1 MNRSSGNTPYRSSW
15 LFNSTLAATTLSL
28 LVPYAAPVAADS
40 LEDSPKVVIDEAW
53 QIVYREFVDGD
64 FNQVNWQQVRQDLL
78 EQDYSSREQ
87 AYEALRDALSQLNDP
102 YTRFLDPRQFQRLAS
117 QTSGELSGVG
127 VRLESDETGDRVRVA
142 EVLKESPALEAG
154 LQTGDRILQINGRST
169 KGMSPEDAAR
179 LLRGEV
185 GSYVKVKIQRLSDQ
199 TQELTLRRERITI
212 PSVATRLKRE
222 DDNRIGYIRI
232 KEFSAHAPEET
243 RQAIQKLEQE
253 GAQAFVLDLRGN
265 PGGLLNASIEIAR
278 MWLQSGTIVRTVD
291 RSGESKIS
299 NANQQA
305 ITKLPLVVLVDNNSA
320 SASEILAGAIQDNE
334 RGVVV
339 GEETFGKA
347 FVQSVHSLSDGSG
360 IAVTIAHYY
369 TPDGTDISKK
379 GIVPDIAVDISA
391 AEKRQ
396 LDDNPSSLATSE
408 DPYYQRAVS
417 LLQKGQPSI
426 ANRQ

>member
-1 MNRSSGNTPYRSSW
+1 MNRYSGNTPYRSCW
-15 LFNSTLAATTLSL
+15 LVNSTFAATTLSL

-40 LEDSPKVVIDEAW
+40 LENSPKVVIDQAW
-53 QIVYREFVDGD
+53 QIVNREFVDSD
-64 FNQVNWQQVRQDLL
+64 FNQLNWQQVRQDLL
-78 EQDYSSREQ
+78 EKKYSSREQ
-87 AYEALRDALSQLNDP
+87 AYEALREALSQLEDP
-102 YTRFLDPRQFQRLAS
+102 YTRFLDPQQFQRLTS
-117 QTSGELSGVG
+117 QTAGQLSGVG
-127 VRLESDETGDRVRVA
+127 VRLESDETGDRVRVV

-154 LQTGDRILQINGRST
+154 LQTGDRILRIDGRST
-169 KGMSPEDAAR
+169 KGMSPENAAK

-185 GSYVKVKIQRLSDQ
+185 GSYVKIKIQRLSDQ

-212 PSVATRLKRE
+212 PSVVTHLKQE
-222 DDNRIGYIRI
+222 GDNRIGYIRI

-243 RQAIQKLEQE
+243 RQAIQKLEKD
-253 GAQAFVLDLRGN
+253 GAQAFVLDLRSN
-265 PGGLLNASIEIAR
+265 PGGLLHASIEIAR
-278 MWLQSGTIVRTVD
+278 MWLPSGTIVRTVD
-291 RSGESKIS
+291 RTGESKIS

-305 ITKLPLVVLVDNNSA
+305 ITEAPVVVLVNSDSA

-334 RGVVV
+334 RGVVI

-369 TPDGTDISKK
+369 TPNGTDISKK
-379 GIVPDIAVDISA
+379 GIEPDIPVEISP
-391 AEKRQ
+391 AEQSQ
-396 LDDNPSSLATSE
+396 LDDHPSSLATTK

-417 LLQKGQPSI
+417 LLQNAQPSI

>member
-1 MNRSSGNTPYRSSW
+1 MKRYSGPPPYRCSW
-15 LFNSTLAATTLSL
+15 LVNSTFAATTLSL
-28 LVPYAAPVAADS
+28 LVPYATPVAADS
-40 LEDSPKVVIDEAW
+40 LENSPKVVIDEAW
-53 QIVYREFVDGD
+53 QIVNREFVDGD

-78 EQDYSSREQ
+78 EEDYSSREQ
-87 AYEALRDALSQLNDP
+87 AYEALREALSELQDP
-102 YTRFLDPRQFQRLAS
+102 YTRFLDPQQFQRLAS
-117 QTSGELSGVG
+117 QTAGQLSGVG
-127 VRLESDETGDRVRVA
+127 VRLESDETGTRVRVV

-154 LQTGDRILQINGRST
+154 LQTGDRILQIDGRST
-169 KGMSPEDAAR
+169 KGMSPENAAK

-185 GSYVKVKIQRLSDQ
+185 GSYVKIKIQRLSDQ

-212 PSVATRLKRE
+212 PSIVAHLKRE
-222 DDNRIGYIRI
+222 GDNRIGYIRI

-243 RQAIQKLEQE
+243 RQAIQKLEKD

-278 MWLQSGTIVRTVD
+278 MWLQSGSIVRTVD
-291 RSGESKIS
+291 RTGESKIS

-305 ITKLPLVVLVDNNSA
+305 ITEAPVVVLVNSDSA

-334 RGVVV
+334 RGVVI

-369 TPDGTDISKK
+369 TPNGTDISKK
-379 GIVPDIAVDISA
+379 GIEPDIPVEISP
-391 AEKRQ
+391 AEQSQ
-396 LDDNPSSLATSE
+396 LDEHPSSLATTK

-417 LLQKGQPSI
+417 LLQNAQPSI

>member
-1 MNRSSGNTPYRSSW
+1 
-15 LFNSTLAATTLSL
+15 
-28 LVPYAAPVAADS
+28 
-40 LEDSPKVVIDEAW
+40 
-53 QIVYREFVDGD
+53 
-64 FNQVNWQQVRQDLL
+64 
-78 EQDYSSREQ
+78 
-87 AYEALRDALSQLNDP
+87 
-102 YTRFLDPRQFQRLAS
+102 
-117 QTSGELSGVG
+117 
-127 VRLESDETGDRVRVA
+127 LESDETGDRVRVA

-154 LQTGDRILQINGRST
+154 LQTGDRILRIDGRST
-169 KGMSPEDAAR
+169 QGMSPENAAQ

-185 GSYVKVKIQRLSDQ
+185 GSYVKVKIQRLSNQ

-212 PSVATRLKRE
+212 PSVVANLKQE
-222 DDNRIGYIRI
+222 GDNRIGYIRI

-243 RQAIQKLEQE
+243 RQAIQKLEKD

-265 PGGLLNASIEIAR
+265 PGGLLHASIEIAR

-305 ITKLPLVVLVDNNSA
+305 ITDLPVVVLVNGNSA

-334 RGVVV
+334 RGVVI

-369 TPDGTDISKK
+369 TPNGTDISEK
-379 GIVPDIAVDISA
+379 GIEPDIPVEISQ
-391 AEKRQ
+391 AEQSQ
-396 LDDNPSSLATSE
+396 LDNQPSSLATNE

-417 LLQKGQPSI
+417 LLQNAQPSI
-426 ANRQ
+426 ANR

>member
-1 MNRSSGNTPYRSSW
+1 MNRYSGKTPYRSCW
-15 LFNSTLAATTLSL
+15 LVNSTFAATTLSL

-40 LEDSPKVVIDEAW
+40 LENSPKVVIDEAW
-53 QIVYREFVDGD
+53 QIVNREFVDGE
-64 FNQVNWQQVRQDLL
+64 FNQLNWQQVRQDLL
-78 EQDYSSREQ
+78 EEDYSSREQ
-87 AYEALRDALSQLNDP
+87 AYQALREALSELEDP
-102 YTRFLDPRQFQRLAS
+102 YTRFLDPQQFQRLTS
-117 QTSGELSGVG
+117 QTAGQLSGVG

-154 LQTGDRILQINGRST
+154 LQTGDRILRIDGRST
-169 KGMSPEDAAR
+169 QGMSPENAAQ

-185 GSYVKVKIQRLSDQ
+185 GSYVKVKIQRLSNQ

-212 PSVATRLKRE
+212 PSVVANLKQE
-222 DDNRIGYIRI
+222 GDNRIGYIRI

-243 RQAIQKLEQE
+243 RQAIQKLEKD

-265 PGGLLNASIEIAR
+265 PGGLLHASIEIAR

-305 ITKLPLVVLVDNNSA
+305 ITDLPVVVLVNGNSA

-334 RGVVV
+334 RGVVI

-369 TPDGTDISKK
+369 TPNGTDISEK
-379 GIVPDIAVDISA
+379 GIEPDIPVEISQ
-391 AEKRQ
+391 AEQSQ
-396 LDDNPSSLATSE
+396 LDNQPSSLATNE

-417 LLQKGQPSI
+417 LLQNAQPSI
-426 ANRQ
+426 ANR

>member
-1 MNRSSGNTPYRSSW
+1 MNRYSDNTPYRSCW
-15 LFNSTLAATTLSL
+15 LFNSTFAATTLSL

-40 LEDSPKVVIDEAW
+40 LENSPKVVIDEAW
-53 QIVYREFVDGD
+53 QIVNREFVDSD

-78 EQDYSSREQ
+78 EEDYSSREQ
-87 AYEALRDALSQLNDP
+87 AYEALREALSELEDP
-102 YTRFLDPRQFQRLAS
+102 YTRFLDPQQFQRLTS
-117 QTSGELSGVG
+117 QTAGQLSGVG

-154 LQTGDRILQINGRST
+154 LQTGDRILRIDGRST
-169 KGMSPEDAAR
+169 KGMSPENAAQ

-185 GSYVKVKIQRLSDQ
+185 GSYVKIEIQRLSDQ

-212 PSVATRLKRE
+212 PSVASNLKQE
-222 DDNRIGYIRI
+222 GDNRIGYIRI

-243 RQAIQKLEQE
+243 RQAIQKLEKD

-265 PGGLLNASIEIAR
+265 PGGLLHASIEIAR
-278 MWLQSGTIVRTVD
+278 MWLQSGTVVRTVD
-291 RSGESKIS
+291 RTGESKIS

-305 ITKLPLVVLVDNNSA
+305 ITEAPVVVLVNGDSA

-334 RGVVV
+334 RGVVI
-339 GEETFGKA
+339 GKETFGKA

-369 TPDGTDISKK
+369 TPNGTDISEK
-379 GIVPDIAVDISA
+379 GIEPDIPVEISP
-391 AEKRQ
+391 AEQSQ
-396 LDDNPSSLATSE
+396 LDNHPSSLATNE

-417 LLQKGQPSI
+417 LLQNAQPSI